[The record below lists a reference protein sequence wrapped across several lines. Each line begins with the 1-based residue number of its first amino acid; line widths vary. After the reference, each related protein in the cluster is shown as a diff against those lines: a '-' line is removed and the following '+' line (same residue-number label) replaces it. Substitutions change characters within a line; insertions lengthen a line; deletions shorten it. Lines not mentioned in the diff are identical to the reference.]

1 MSYIEEL
8 LKNKSVESENIL
20 YKQWLAAKDYVPQ
33 VLNTVQQFFPHYSL
47 HDASHSEAILTNIE
61 RVLGRQFLESLP
73 VTDLWLLL
81 SAAYYHDCGM
91 AVFDKDVAGA
101 LKDKE
106 FVNMVREFQLEAN
119 SPLHRYA
126 ALYKCETDHL
136 VTAFNVVTPES
147 FESLKYLLAE
157 YFRKKHASRSDAFLS
172 DDISINLPGNP
183 IPQRLITSLGQIC
196 LAHTRDFDFVMA
208 MPYDANGVVSGDFCH
223 PRFVACMLR
232 LGDLLDLDNT
242 RFSDVL
248 LKTMTSMPADSWQH
262 YYKHLSTS
270 HYLVSNRRIE
280 ITATCNEIEVAEKAE
295 QWFGWI
301 IQEMHDLQSHWSD
314 IMPITG
320 VATTLPSLGD
330 IRVELDGYEPID
342 GKNITKFKLDTGR
355 AMKLLQGS
363 NLYENRFDCIREL
376 LQNATDAIYL
386 RIFTEWEYEHPNKTI
401 ADNDEQLRWFIE
413 ECQKHEIRFKIDKR
427 DKVPDNED
435 MRRYTVTIED
445 DGIGISTKTL
455 KYMIDTGTGSQ
466 NAEKRLL
473 IDRMPKFMRPSGCFG
488 IGFQSVFQLTDKVHI
503 VSRHLD
509 AAQAIEVDLYDP
521 QGPKN
526 GGVYMKL
533 DSTKKLTGTTMTFE
547 VELEESDY
555 WGYDNDFVD
564 KNDKST
570 NAELDKVKSA
580 VREFRRN
587 SWVAISLNGNIGEEQ
602 SFADKSSWYCAT
614 TGIQLS
620 LNEFRENSGCIVYF
634 RNQSGNNIFIPFLG
648 VDANLLDNNA
658 SDYLQMNRKDL
669 KEGAED
675 KIRSAI
681 MATLHEYF
689 TTQCD
694 EDLKPVASLFYHTYG
709 KSHGQTEPDY
719 AEEWQKRM
727 QKRKDEDSVSLG
739 SLYNDIIK
747 HDVAALSIYRHHHYV
762 VKTVDVYSDDSVDLN
777 EFSATFLIHYL
788 YQHHYEEFIYLS
800 ESSTHHA
807 DCIVLYNGD
816 KPDFIHKENMRAWH
830 NGNYQRGLLPCKED
844 DKLRVVYDDDMSDRL
859 CGAMTNLYLRHGSD
873 FRMTSYMVSPY
884 LIEWMKDSLD
894 NYFKKFSHYYWD
906 DKQGALYDWVYA
918 HRYNKSVTKEQIIEA
933 YKKYRQKMDSM
944 LKLAPESDTDK

>member
-106 FVNMVREFQLEAN
+106 FVNMVREFQLDAS

-126 ALYKCETDHL
+126 KLYKCETDHL
-136 VTAFNVVTPES
+136 VTAYDVVTPES

-196 LAHTRDFDFVMA
+196 LAHARDFDFVMA

-232 LGDLLDLDNT
+232 LGDLLDLDNN

-248 LKTMTSMPADSWQH
+248 LKTLTSMPADSWQH

-280 ITATCNEIEVAEKAE
+280 ITATCKEIEVAEKAE

-330 IRVELDGYEPID
+330 IRVEIKGYEPID

-363 NLYENRFDCIREL
+363 NLYVNRFDCIREL

-386 RIFTEWEYEHPNKTI
+386 RIFTEWEYAHPGESI
-401 ADNDEQLRWFIE
+401 ADNNDRLDWFIN
-413 ECQKHEIRFKIDKR
+413 ECNNHKIHFKIDKG
-427 DKVPDNED
+427 DKVPEKENTYK
-435 MRRYTVTIED
+435 YTVSIED

-521 QGPKN
+521 QGPKK

-533 DSTKKLTGTTMTFE
+533 DSTKRLPGTTMTFE
-547 VELEESDY
+547 VELEERDY
-555 WGYDNDFVD
+555 WGAENDFVD
-564 KNDKST
+564 KNNKST
-570 NAELDKVKSA
+570 SAELDKVKSA

-587 SWVAISLNGNIGEEQ
+587 SWVTISLNGNTGEEQ

-614 TGIQLS
+614 TGIQLF
-620 LNEFRENSGCIVYF
+620 LNEFRERSDCNVYF
-634 RNQSGNNIFIPFLG
+634 RNQSENGIIIPFLG

-669 KEGAED
+669 KKGAID
-675 KIRSAI
+675 KIFRAI
-681 MATLHEYF
+681 MATLYEYF
-689 TTQCD
+689 TTQQCD
-694 EDLKPVASLFYHTYG
+694 NDLKPVTSLFYHSYG
-709 KSHGQTEPDY
+709 KTHGQAEPDY
-719 AEEWQKRM
+719 AEEWKNYL
-727 QKRKDEDSVSLG
+727 RKPKNGKEVSLG
-739 SLYNDIIK
+739 SLYDDIIK
-747 HDVAALSIYRHHHYV
+747 HDVAVFGQFVA
-762 VKTVDVYSDDSVDLN
+762 DVLKKGGLYYYGSKDWD
-777 EFSATFLIHYL
+777 EFSALFLIHQL
-788 YQHHYEEFIYLS
+788 YQRHYKEFAYLVDS
-800 ESSTHHA
+800 DLADESR
-807 DCIVLYNGD
+807 IVLYNGG
-816 KPDFIHKENMRAWH
+816 KTDFANIGNMRAW
-830 NGNYQRGLLPCKED
+830 NGPHYKRGFLPCKED
-844 DKLRVVYDDDMSDRL
+844 DSLRVVYDDDMNYRL
-859 CGAMTNLYLRHGSD
+859 CMYTNILNSTRFH
-873 FRMTSYMVSPY
+873 MTSYMLSPY
-884 LIEWMKDSLD
+884 LIEWTEDSRHYPRKL
-894 NYFKKFSHYYWD
+894 SHYRWN
-906 DKQGALYDWVYA
+906 DKEGALYDWVFE
-918 HRYNKSVTKEQIIEA
+918 HRYNKSVTKEQIKAA
-933 YKKYRQKMDSM
+933 YAKYKRKMNPLLR
-944 LKLAPESDTDK
+944 LKPKSDIDE

>member
-61 RVLGRQFLESLP
+61 RVLGRRFLESLP

-106 FVNMVREFQLEAN
+106 FVNMVREFQLDPN

-136 VTAFNVVTPES
+136 VTAYDVVTPKS

-196 LAHTRDFDFVMA
+196 LAHARDFDFVMA
-208 MPYDANGVVSGDFCH
+208 MPYDANGVVDGDFCH

-232 LGDLLDLDNT
+232 LGDLLDLDNN

-248 LKTMTSMPADSWQH
+248 LKTLTSMPADSWQH

-280 ITATCNEIEVAEKAE
+280 ITATCKEIEVAEKAE

-314 IMPITG
+314 IIPITG
-320 VATTLPSLGD
+320 VATTLPSLGE

-363 NLYENRFDCIREL
+363 NLYVNRFDCIREL

-386 RIFTEWEYEHPNKTI
+386 RIFTEWEYEHPNETI
-401 ADNDEQLRWFIE
+401 ADIDDRLDWFIN
-413 ECQKHEIRFKIDKR
+413 ECNNHKIHFKIDKG
-427 DKVPDNED
+427 DKVPEKENTYK
-435 MRRYTVTIED
+435 YTVTIED

-466 NAEKRLL
+466 NDEKRLL
-473 IDRMPKFMRPSGCFG
+473 IGRMPKFMRPSGCFG

-509 AAQAIEVDLYDP
+509 AAQAIEVDLYNP
-521 QGPKN
+521 QGPKK

-533 DSTKKLTGTTMTFE
+533 DSTKRLPGTTMTFE
-547 VELEESDY
+547 VELEELDY
-555 WGYDNDFVD
+555 RDYYNDFVD

-570 NAELDKVKSA
+570 SAELDEVKSA
-580 VREFRRN
+580 VEEFRNN
-587 SWVAISLNGNIGEEQ
+587 SWVAFSLNWEAEEEQ
-602 SFADKSSWYCAT
+602 AFAKRLSWYCPT
-614 TGIQLS
+614 TGIQLF
-620 LNEFRENSGCIVYF
+620 LNEFQENSGCIVYF
-634 RNQSGNNIFIPFLG
+634 RNQSENYVTIPFLG

-658 SDYLQMNRKDL
+658 SDYLQINRKYL

-681 MATLHEYF
+681 MATLYEYF
-689 TTQCD
+689 TTQQCA
-694 EDLKPVASLFYHTYG
+694 EKLKPIASLFYHSYG
-709 KSHGQTEPDY
+709 KTHGQAKPDY
-719 AEEWQKRM
+719 AEEWKNHELKCRN
-727 QKRKDEDSVSLG
+727 EEVSLG
-739 SLYNDIIK
+739 ALYDDIIK
-747 HDVAALSIYRHHHYV
+747 HDVAVFGEFVA
-762 VKTVDVYSDDSVDLN
+762 DVLKKGGLYYSDRVDWN
-777 EFSATFLIHYL
+777 EFSASFLIHQL
-788 YQHHYEEFIYLS
+788 YQHHYEEFAYLGDS
-800 ESSTHHA
+800 DSLLV
-807 DCIVLYNGD
+807 DRIVLYNGG
-816 KPDFIHKENMRAWH
+816 KPDFVKKEDMRAWNNAH
-830 NGNYQRGLLPCKED
+830 RRGFLPCKEND
-844 DKLRVVYDDDMSDRL
+844 PLRVVYDDDMDD
-859 CGAMTNLYLRHGSD
+859 MLRMLDISK
-873 FRMTSYMVSPY
+873 FRMTSYMVTPY
-884 LIEWMKDSLD
+884 LEDEKI
-894 NYFKKFSHYYWD
+894 YRWD
-906 DKQGALYDWVYA
+906 DKKGALYDWVFE
-918 HRYNKSVTKEQIIEA
+918 HRYNKSVTKEQIIAA
-933 YKKYRQKMDSM
+933 YAEYRQKMDPL
-944 LKLAPESDTDK
+944 LKLEPESNTDE

>member
-8 LKNKSVESENIL
+8 LKNKSAESENIL

-106 FVNMVREFQLEAN
+106 FVNMVREFQLDPN

-126 ALYKCETDHL
+126 KLYKCETDHL
-136 VTAFNVVTPES
+136 VTAYDVVTPES

-157 YFRKKHASRSDAFLS
+157 YFRKKHALRSDAFLS

-196 LAHTRDFDFVMA
+196 LAHARDFDFVMA

-223 PRFVACMLR
+223 PRFVTCMLR
-232 LGDLLDLDNT
+232 LGDLLDLDNN

-248 LKTMTSMPADSWQH
+248 LKTLTSMPADSWQH

-280 ITATCNEIEVAEKAE
+280 ITATCDEIEVAEKAE

-363 NLYENRFDCIREL
+363 NLYEDRFDCIREL

-386 RIFTEWEYEHPNKTI
+386 RIFTEWEYEHPNETI
-401 ADNDEQLRWFIE
+401 ADNNEQLRRFIKK
-413 ECQKHEIRFKIDKR
+413 CKKHKIRFKIDKG
-427 DKVPDNED
+427 DKVPEKENTYK
-435 MRRYTVTIED
+435 YTVSIED

-466 NAEKRLL
+466 NAEKRML

-521 QGPKN
+521 QGPKK

-533 DSTKKLTGTTMTFE
+533 DSTKKLPGTEMTFE
-547 VELEESDY
+547 VELLERDY
-555 WGYDNDFVD
+555 WGIANDFVD

-570 NAELDKVKSA
+570 SSELDKVKYA
-580 VREFRRN
+580 VEKFREK
-587 SWVAISLNGNIGEEQ
+587 SWVAISLNGNTGEEQ

-614 TGIQLS
+614 TGIQLF
-620 LNEFRENSGCIVYF
+620 LNKFWERSGCSVYF
-634 RNQSGNNIFIPFLG
+634 RNQSENYVKIPFLG

-658 SDYLQMNRKDL
+658 SDYLQMNRNNL
-669 KEGAED
+669 KESAYGN
-675 KIRSAI
+675 IRRAI
-681 MATLHEYF
+681 MATLYEYF
-689 TTQCD
+689 TTQQWKD
-694 EDLKPVASLFYHTYG
+694 DLKPVASLFYHTYG
-709 KSHGQTEPDY
+709 KTHGQAEADY
-719 AEEWQKRM
+719 AEEWKNYKLRLVNGE
-727 QKRKDEDSVSLG
+727 KVPLG
-739 SLYNDIIK
+739 SLYDDIIK
-747 HDVAALSIYRHHHYV
+747 HDVAVFGRPIPNVLKKGGLYYNDR
-762 VKTVDVYSDDSVDLN
+762 VDWD
-777 EFSATFLIHYL
+777 EFSATFLTHQL
-788 YQHHYEEFIYLS
+788 YQHHYEELAYLVDS
-800 ESSTHHA
+800 YSSRT
-807 DCIVLYNGD
+807 DCIVLYNGG
-816 KPDFIHKENMRAWH
+816 KPDFVEKKYMRAR
-830 NGNYQRGLLPCKED
+830 NDTRYKRGFLPCKEND
-844 DKLRVVYDDDMSDRL
+844 PLRVVYDDDMDDMLHMLDISK
-859 CGAMTNLYLRHGSD
+859 
-873 FRMTSYMVSPY
+873 FRMTSYMVTPY
-884 LIEWMKDSLD
+884 LEEEKI
-894 NYFKKFSHYYWD
+894 YRWD
-906 DKQGALYDWVYA
+906 DKNGALYDWVFE
-918 HRYNKSVTKEQIIEA
+918 HRYHKSVTKEQIIAA
-933 YKKYRQKMDSM
+933 YAEYRQKMDPL
-944 LKLAPESDTDK
+944 LKLEPESNTDE

>member
-106 FVNMVREFQLEAN
+106 FVKMVREFQLDAS

-126 ALYKCETDHL
+126 KLYKCETDHL
-136 VTAFNVVTPES
+136 ETASAVVTPES

-157 YFRKKHASRSDAFLS
+157 YFRKKHASRSDAFLN

-196 LAHTRDFDFVMA
+196 LAHARDFDFVMA

-232 LGDLLDLDNT
+232 LGDLLDLDNN

-248 LKTMTSMPADSWQH
+248 LKTLTSMPADSWQH

-330 IRVELDGYEPID
+330 IRVELKGYEPID

-363 NLYENRFDCIREL
+363 NLYVNRFDCIREL

-386 RIFTEWEYEHPNKTI
+386 RIFTEWEYEHSNETI
-401 ADNDEQLRWFIE
+401 ADNDEQLRRFIKK
-413 ECQKHEIRFKIDKR
+413 CKKHKIRFKIDKR

-509 AAQAIEVDLYDP
+509 ATQAIEVDLYDP
-521 QGPKN
+521 QGPKK

-533 DSTKKLTGTTMTFE
+533 DSTKRLPGTTMTFE
-547 VELEESDY
+547 VELLERDY
-555 WGYDNDFVD
+555 WGAKNDFVD

-570 NAELDKVKSA
+570 SAVLDKVKSA
-580 VREFRRN
+580 VEEFRNN
-587 SWVAISLNGNIGEEQ
+587 SWVPIYLNGETHKYQ
-602 SFADKSSWYCAT
+602 TFADRHSWYCAT
-614 TGIQLS
+614 TGIQIF
-620 LNEFRENSGCIVYF
+620 LNMFRENSVCNVYF
-634 RNQSGNNIFIPFLG
+634 RNQSRNGIRIPFLG
-648 VDANLLDNNA
+648 MDANLLDNNA

-669 KEGAED
+669 KKGAKD
-675 KIRSAI
+675 KIRRAI

-689 TTQCD
+689 TTQQCA
-694 EDLKPVASLFYHTYG
+694 EDLKPVASLFYHSYG
-709 KSHGQTEPDY
+709 KTHGQAKPDY
-719 AEEWQKRM
+719 AEEWKNH
-727 QKRKDEDSVSLG
+727 ELEWWYEEVSLG
-739 SLYNDIIK
+739 ALYDDIIK
-747 HDVAALSIYRHHHYV
+747 HDVAVFGRFVANVLKKGGLYYNDR
-762 VKTVDVYSDDSVDLN
+762 VDWN
-777 EFSATFLIHYL
+777 EFSALFLIHQL
-788 YQHHYEEFIYLS
+788 YQHHYEEFAYLGTS
-800 ESSTHHA
+800 DLPDGSS
-807 DCIVLYNGD
+807 IVLYNGG
-816 KPDFIHKENMRAWH
+816 KPDFANIENMRAW
-830 NGNYQRGLLPCKED
+830 NNPDYKRGFLPCKED
-844 DKLRVVYDDDMSDRL
+844 DPLRVVYDDDMDNRL
-859 CGAMTNLYLRHGSD
+859 LMFKYES
-873 FRMTSYMVSPY
+873 FPMTSYMLSPY
-884 LIEWMKDSLD
+884 LIEWTEDSR
-894 NYFKKFSHYYWD
+894 NYSIVFSHYRWD
-906 DKQGALYDWVYA
+906 DKEGALYDWVFE
-918 HRYNKSVTKEQIIEA
+918 HRYNKSVTKEQIKAA
-933 YKKYRQKMDSM
+933 YAKYKRKMNPLLR
-944 LKLAPESDTDK
+944 LKPKSDTDK

>member
-106 FVNMVREFQLEAN
+106 FVNMVREFQLDAS
-119 SPLHRYA
+119 SPLQRYA
-126 ALYKCETDHL
+126 KLYNCETDHL
-136 VTAFNVVTPES
+136 ETASAVVTPES

-157 YFRKKHASRSDAFLS
+157 YFRKKHASRSDAFLN

-196 LAHTRDFDFVMA
+196 LAHARDFDFVMA

-232 LGDLLDLDNT
+232 LGDLLDLDNN

-248 LKTMTSMPADSWQH
+248 LKTLTSMPADSWQH

-280 ITATCNEIEVAEKAE
+280 ITATCKEIEVAEKAE

-330 IRVELDGYEPID
+330 IRVELKGYEPID

-363 NLYENRFDCIREL
+363 NLYVNRFDCIREL

-413 ECQKHEIRFKIDKR
+413 ECKKHEIRFKIDKG
-427 DKVPDNED
+427 DKVPENED

-521 QGPKN
+521 QGPKK

-533 DSTKKLTGTTMTFE
+533 DSTKKLPGTTMTFE
-547 VELEESDY
+547 VELLEQDY
-555 WGYDNDFVD
+555 WGWENDIVD

-570 NAELDKVKSA
+570 SAEFDKVKYA
-580 VREFRRN
+580 VEKFREN
-587 SWVAISLNGNIGEEQ
+587 SWVAISLNGDTDEELA
-602 SFADKSSWYCAT
+602 FADRLSWYCPT
-614 TGIQLS
+614 TGIQLF
-620 LNEFRENSGCIVYF
+620 LNEFCESSRCSVYF
-634 RNQSGNNIFIPFLG
+634 RNQSEYRVYIPFLG
-648 VDANLLDNNA
+648 MDANLLDNNA
-658 SDYLQMNRKDL
+658 SDYLQMNREDL
-669 KEGAED
+669 KEGAYD
-675 KIRSAI
+675 KIRRAI

-689 TTQCD
+689 TTQQCA
-694 EDLKPVASLFYHTYG
+694 EELKPVASLFYH
-709 KSHGQTEPDY
+709 SHGKTHGQADPDY
-719 AEEWQKRM
+719 AEEWKNH
-727 QKRKDEDSVSLG
+727 KLILKNEKEVPLG
-739 SLYNDIIK
+739 SLYDDIIK
-747 HDVAALSIYRHHHYV
+747 HDVAVFDRPI
-762 VKTVDVYSDDSVDLN
+762 TDVLKKGGLYYNDSVDWD
-777 EFSATFLIHYL
+777 EFSALFLIHQL
-788 YQHHYEEFIYLS
+788 YQRHYKEFAYLGAS
-800 ESSTHHA
+800 DLAAGSR
-807 DCIVLYNGD
+807 IVLYNGG
-816 KPDFIHKENMRAWH
+816 KPDFAKKEDMQAW
-830 NGNYQRGLLPCKED
+830 NNPDYKRGFLPCKED
-844 DKLRVVYDDDMSDRL
+844 DPLRVVYHDDMNARL
-859 CGAMTNLYLRHGSD
+859 RMFKYES
-873 FRMTSYMVSPY
+873 FPMTSYMVSPY
-884 LIEWMKDSLD
+884 LS
-894 NYFKKFSHYYWD
+894 YRYRWD
-906 DKQGALYDWVYA
+906 DKEGALYDWVFE
-918 HRYNKSVTKEQIIEA
+918 HRYHKSVTKEQIIAA
-933 YKKYRQKMDSM
+933 YAEYRQKMDV
-944 LKLAPESDTDK
+944 LLPLVPESDTDE